1 MDIKWI
7 EDFLHLVETKNFS
20 LAAEKR
26 CVTQSAYS
34 RRIRAL
40 ETWIGVELFDRRS
53 IPIKVTEQGQKF
65 LPYAEKVLAD
75 INQIHAKFRPHSNPS
90 KNEIRIIT
98 QHSLM
103 LHFMPEFF
111 MDFDFK
117 NTKINVTSNLNSFE
131 SYFEDITTGSSD
143 LFISYEVPEIHK
155 KLAAV
160 PHIKSIVVGMENIVP
175 VVSITSKDEFNWETS
190 MPIPHLTLNSRAFIT
205 AIVRDKL
212 QEHYKKLNTVYE
224 ANLSESL
231 LQMAKQ
237 GKGVA
242 WLPYCVCKSEI
253 DAGNI
258 AILDGPDLIV
268 PSNIIAYVNTK
279 NADATTSRLKGYMKR
294 MHNQRAT

>member
-20 LAAEKR
+20 LAAERR

-40 ETWIGVELFDRRS
+40 ENWIGVELFDRRS
-53 IPIKVTEQGQKF
+53 IPIQVTEQGQNF
-65 LPYAEKVLAD
+65 LPYAEKLLAD
-75 INQIHAKFRPHSNPS
+75 INQMEAKFRPYSSPL
-90 KNEIRIIT
+90 KNEIKIIT

-117 NTKINVTSNLNSFE
+117 NTKVNVTSNLNSFE

-155 KLAAV
+155 KLIAV
-160 PHIKSIVVGMENIVP
+160 PHIKSVVIGSENMVP
-175 VVSITSKDEFNWETS
+175 VVSAAHKDEFNWETS
-190 MPIPHLTLNSRAFIT
+190 TTIPHLKLNSRAFIT
-205 AIVRDKL
+205 AVVRDKL
-212 QEHYKKLNTVYE
+212 EGHYKKLDTIYE
-224 ANLSESL
+224 ANLSDSL

-242 WLPYCVCKSEI
+242 WLPYCVGKSELE
-253 DAGNI
+253 AGSI
-258 AILDGPDLIV
+258 VILDGPDLIV
-268 PSNIIAYVNTK
+268 PTNIIAYMNTK
-279 NADATTSRLKGYMKR
+279 KATATTSRLRSYIKR
-294 MHNQRAT
+294 MPKQ